1 MNRYNFNDLVKRH
14 SVSFKAVSKS
24 EGEYIGGRY
33 QEGTETVT
41 EHTGAIIPLSE
52 RKIHNTGGSYTAK
65 DRNLYMTE
73 PLTGALKEMQI
84 RYKGNT
90 YSIEE
95 EKDFSDY
102 SDVYVY
108 LLRWVSS
115 FD

>member
-1 MNRYNFNDLVKRH
+1 MNRYNFKDLIKRH
-14 SVSFKAVSKS
+14 SVSFTAVSKS

-52 RKIHNTGGSYTAK
+52 RKIYQSGGSYTAK
-65 DRNLYMTE
+65 DRNLYMNE
-73 PLTGALKEMQI
+73 PLPGALKEMQI
-84 RYKGNT
+84 RYKNNT

-102 SDVYVY
+102 SDVHVY